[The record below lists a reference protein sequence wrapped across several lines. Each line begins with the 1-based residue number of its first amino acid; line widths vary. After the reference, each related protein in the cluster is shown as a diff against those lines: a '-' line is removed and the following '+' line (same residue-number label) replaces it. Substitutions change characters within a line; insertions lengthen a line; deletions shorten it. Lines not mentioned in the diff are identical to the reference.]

1 MPPYLYQAAYTPESL
16 AAQIKNPQDR
26 VKAVEPVL
34 KSFGG
39 RFVGA
44 WLAFGEY
51 DVVAICEAPDQI
63 SQSAFSIAA
72 YAPNRTSCMTRP
84 GSRVRPPA
92 SSSAPMKKLIMA
104 RLCAFTRPVRAA
116 RTADGRPTNTH
127 NESKWMGL
135 NGPMISMP

>member
-1 MPPYLYQAAYTPESL
+1 MALYLFQCSYTPQ
-16 AAQIKNPQDR
+16 AWATQIKDPKDR

-51 DVVAICEAPDQI
+51 DVVAICEAPDHI

-72 YAPNRTSCMTRP
+72 YAT
-84 GSRVRPPA
+84 GHL
-92 SSSAPMKKLIMA
+92 SSIKTTPLMSVEDGIAAMKKA
-104 RLCAFTRPVRAA
+104 GDVSYPAPSA
-116 RTADGRPTNTH
+116 
-127 NESKWMGL
+127 
-135 NGPMISMP
+135 